1 MEGGRSSREVGP
13 GGGCYQEGGRSNR
26 ERWREVISREE
37 VIRRVVI
44 VGEGLKVGND
54 DCEIR

>member
-26 ERWREVISREE
+26 ERWREVI
-37 VIRRVVI
+37 RRVVI

-54 DCEIR
+54 DCEIL